1 MNKVQ
6 SPASNPEQALYPCDL
21 PIKVAGKAVP
31 EFEGTV
37 CDIVTQHCE
46 TFDRSNL
53 KRNQSRTGKY
63 QSVTLHVCVDSREH
77 LDAIYKDLSACEH
90 VVWVM

>member
-6 SPASNPEQALYPCDL
+6 SPVSNSEQALYPCDM
-21 PIKVAGKAVP
+21 PIKVAGKTVP

-37 CDIVTQHCE
+37 CDIVTRHCE
-46 TFDRSNL
+46 AFDRSNL

-63 QSVTLHVCVDSREH
+63 QSVTLQVCVDSREH

>member
-1 MNKVQ
+1 MSMVS
-6 SPASNPEQALYPCDL
+6 SPDANPEKELYPCDM

-46 TFDRSNL
+46 SFDRNNL

-63 QSVTLHVCVDSREH
+63 QSVTLQVCVNSREH
-77 LDAIYKDLSACEH
+77 LDAIYTDLSACEH